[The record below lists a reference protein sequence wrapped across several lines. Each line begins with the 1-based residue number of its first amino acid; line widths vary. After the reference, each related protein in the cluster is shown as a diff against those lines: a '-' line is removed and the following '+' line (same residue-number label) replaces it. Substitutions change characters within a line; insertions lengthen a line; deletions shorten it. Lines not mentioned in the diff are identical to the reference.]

1 VALDVCIGVG
11 WLRAG
16 ENQGSCA
23 SCARAKAGSVRK
35 ERKKCVSSGV
45 GSCVEVG
52 AERRHYEERLSALNS
67 CGWRLSAAK
76 RLDEVYELTLDTMER
91 TLGFEHA
98 SFVTV
103 DSDRLRFVSQRGY
116 TARLDYELPLDGAKG
131 GITVRAVQMRKSV
144 LVPDVTKDKGYQRA
158 NPAVPPAGSELVVP
172 VIAEGEVLGV
182 LNVESEELNRFD
194 EEDVMLLEILASH
207 AATAINNLKRRDE
220 IQKRIDQQAS
230 LMKSSAEMIHSV
242 DLHQRLQAILDAI
255 RGLGWGR
262 VVLSL
267 TDENFDITKPED
279 IVGSGLTEEERLY
292 LWKHRK
298 PGGAWKERFGPQ
310 FERFKIGEFYYLPWS
325 DSFVREKFSHG
336 VVLSHLSQEQML
348 DWDPNDLLL
357 APLRLADGRNVG
369 VVSIDDPA
377 DGKRP
382 TKESL
387 APLELFLYQAAVAI
401 ENGRLI
407 QQLNQAKDQIQGY
420 AQQLEVKVKDRTR
433 ELVEAQ
439 NQLLKTQRLAAIG
452 ELAGMVGHDLRNPLT
467 GIAGAAYYLKTKL
480 DRKLD
485 KREREMLETV
495 EKAIGYSNKIINDLL
510 EYSREIRLEL
520 SEAEPKSLLKEA
532 LSLIEVPQKIR
543 VLNRTRGDPRV
554 KVDKEK
560 IRRVFVNIVK
570 NAFDAMPDGGKLTVK
585 SEKDGEN
592 VAFTFSDTGTG
603 MSKEVMTKLWSPLFT
618 TKARGMGFGLAI
630 CKRIVEAHTGKIS
643 VESVAGKGSTI
654 TVTLPTEPKILDE
667 ERTVWVNM
675 PEHLQSAART

>member
-1 VALDVCIGVG
+1 MGKG
-11 WLRAG
+11 
-16 ENQGSCA
+16 
-23 SCARAKAGSVRK
+23 RK
-35 ERKKCVSSGV
+35 GCGSGV
-45 GSCVEVG
+45 GSCRTMG
-52 AERRHYEERLSALNS
+52 AERRFYEERLSALNS

-76 RLDEVYELTLDTMER
+76 RLDEVYELTLDAMER

-103 DSDRLRFVSQRGY
+103 DGDKLRFVSQRGY
-116 TARLDYELPLDGAKG
+116 TTRNGYELPLDGARG

-144 LVPDVTKDKGYQRA
+144 LVADVTKDKAYHRG
-158 NPAVPPAGSELVVP
+158 NPAVPPARSELVVP

-255 RGLGWGR
+255 KGLGWGR

-279 IVGSGLTEEERLY
+279 VVGSGLTEDERLY

-298 PGGAWKERFGPQ
+298 PGSAWKERFGPQ

-336 VVLSHLSQEQML
+336 IVLSHLSQEQMQ

-369 VVSIDDPA
+369 IISIDYPA

-387 APLELFLYQAAVAI
+387 AAFELFLYQAAVAI
-401 ENGRLI
+401 ENARLI
-407 QQLNQAKDQIQGY
+407 QQLNQAKNQIQGY
-420 AQQLEVKVKDRTR
+420 AGQLEVKVKERTR

-439 NQLLKTQRLAAIG
+439 NKLLKAQRLAAIG
-452 ELAGMVGHDLRNPLT
+452 ELAGMVGL
-467 GIAGAAYYLKTKL
+467 
-480 DRKLD
+480 
-485 KREREMLETV
+485 
-495 EKAIGYSNKIINDLL
+495 
-510 EYSREIRLEL
+510 
-520 SEAEPKSLLKEA
+520 
-532 LSLIEVPQKIR
+532 
-543 VLNRTRGDPRV
+543 
-554 KVDKEK
+554 
-560 IRRVFVNIVK
+560 
-570 NAFDAMPDGGKLTVK
+570 
-585 SEKDGEN
+585 
-592 VAFTFSDTGTG
+592 
-603 MSKEVMTKLWSPLFT
+603 
-618 TKARGMGFGLAI
+618 
-630 CKRIVEAHTGKIS
+630 
-643 VESVAGKGSTI
+643 
-654 TVTLPTEPKILDE
+654 
-667 ERTVWVNM
+667 
-675 PEHLQSAART
+675 